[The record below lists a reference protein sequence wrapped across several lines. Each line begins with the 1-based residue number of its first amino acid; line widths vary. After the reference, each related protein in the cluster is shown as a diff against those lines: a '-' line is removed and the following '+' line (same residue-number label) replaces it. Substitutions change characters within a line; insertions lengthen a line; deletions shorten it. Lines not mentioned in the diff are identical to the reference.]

1 MTARIGVYVCECGN
15 NISDQ
20 VDMVK
25 LLGQLTLPGVVKVM
39 PHRLMCSKEGQ
50 DFLEMEI
57 RNEGLT
63 HLVVA
68 ACSPRQHMT
77 TFMDVCQRAGLNP
90 HLMQMANIREQC
102 AWITPDREEAT
113 EKAARMIKAAI
124 RRITWQSPLS
134 ERDVST
140 NPDVLIVGAG
150 CSGMSVAIGMS
161 SPERRVYLVERKTSL
176 DGTVRFPSS
185 KRSLAETVNDD
196 PQVIKH
202 LGTEVQAVRGF
213 FGNYEADLLQGSTRT
228 ELKVGAIVLCTGSR
242 PLTNEEMGYPGSDSS
257 KVMTLTNELGDL
269 VERLRGI
276 KGSSPRIAFVH
287 CAGRDK
293 VGYCSGNCC
302 LWSFQAM
309 RHLMKEVPH
318 AQVIGLYQDICVP
331 GREGQKYFEET
342 INSKVTMVHG
352 RLIGLEAK
360 GDGCL
365 LRYAAGD
372 GYEGAITADMTV
384 LVPATIPADGNQKLA
399 EVVGVTIG
407 IQGFI
412 SEGHEKIEPVATS
425 AMGIYVAGS
434 ASGPRDERST
444 DILSMA
450 AVAQVKAELVPG
462 RKLHLEPKTSQVCE
476 TLCTGC
482 RNCMSVCTYGAIIY
496 DPVTQVCKVNE
507 SICRGCGNC
516 VAACPSGAIS
526 VKGATYD
533 QIVQEIRE
541 AVR

>member
-1 MTARIGVYVCECGN
+1 MTIRIGVYVCECGN

-20 VDMVK
+20 VDMTK
-25 LLGQLTLPGVVKVM
+25 LLGQLTLPGVVKVL

-50 DFLEMEI
+50 DFLEKEI
-57 RNEGLT
+57 QNEGLT

-68 ACSPRQHMT
+68 ACSPRQHQT

-124 RRITWQSPLS
+124 RRVAWQSPLS
-134 ERDVST
+134 EREVSA

-150 CSGMSVAIGMS
+150 RSGMSVAIGMS
-161 SPERRVYLVERKTSL
+161 SPERRVYLVERKATL
-176 DGTVRFPSS
+176 DGTVRLPGS
-185 KRSLAETVNDD
+185 KRSLAEAVNGD

-202 LGTEVQAVRGF
+202 LGTEVEAVRGF
-213 FGNYEADLLQGSTRT
+213 FGNYEVDLIQGNART
-228 ELKVGAIVLCTGSR
+228 GLKVGAIMLCTGSR
-242 PLTNEEMGYPGSDSS
+242 AMTKKEMGYPGSDSS
-257 KVMTLTNELGDL
+257 KVMTLANELDDL
-269 VERLRGI
+269 VRRVREIG
-276 KGSSPRIAFVH
+276 GSSPRVAFVH
-287 CAGRDK
+287 CAGREK

-302 LWSFQAM
+302 LRSFQAM
-309 RHLMKEVPH
+309 RRLMREVPQ
-318 AQVIGLYQDICVP
+318 AQIIGLYQDICVP
-331 GREGQKYFEET
+331 GREGQIYFEET
-342 INSKVTMVHG
+342 VNSNVTMVRG
-352 RLIGLEAK
+352 QLIGLGAE

-365 LRYAAGD
+365 LRYAAGN
-372 GYEGAITADMTV
+372 GPEGEAMVDLVV
-384 LVPATIPADGNQKLA
+384 LVPATVPADANQKLA

-407 IQGFI
+407 PEGFI

-425 AMGIYVAGS
+425 AMGIYMAGS

-444 DILSMA
+444 DTLSLA

-462 RKLHLEPKTSQVCE
+462 RRLHLEPKTSQVCE
-476 TLCTGC
+476 SLCTGC

-496 DPVTQVCKVNE
+496 DPVSQICKVNE

-516 VAACPSGAIS
+516 AAACPSGAIS